1 MKFEVLKQSNLKRNI
16 IIGVTA
22 VLIIS
27 TIILTFTKAKYRV
40 TESIPLVNG
49 TINYSLADLNAVAI
63 YINTADGYIKS
74 DTVPESGYVLNEEES
89 YCMVNGA
96 EDTNIALSYN
106 VDTKSLSVSPITT
119 KGTKCYLY
127 FDEEPNAAGTIED
140 LYEDNQDM
148 LAYDDYGNLR
158 YIGVNPNNYVSFNDE
173 LWRIIGVFNEDTHS
187 IGKERLIKIIRNE
200 SLGNFAWDS
209 ANTNNWSTA
218 SLQTT
223 LNGDYLNGSGSYT
236 STGITSDARKMI
248 ENVTWKLGGTELPSV
263 YVDNFYIAERG
274 TTVSSGRPTEWTG
287 KVGLMYPSDY
297 GYATEG
303 GETIDRNTCLTST
316 VLNSWSYYKDCGD
329 NSWLLLN
336 SSYDQWTITPLSSYS
351 DSVFTIFDIGQVGY
365 SDSTF
370 TMSVHPS
377 VYLKSNVDITSGDGT
392 STKPYQLQLT

>member
-236 STGITSDARKMI
+236 STGITSDARNMI

-287 KVGLMYPSDY
+287 KVGLMYPSEIAY
-297 GYATEG
+297 
-303 GETIDRNTCLTST
+303 I
-316 VLNSWSYYKDCGD
+316 
-329 NSWLLLN
+329 
-336 SSYDQWTITPLSSYS
+336 
-351 DSVFTIFDIGQVGY
+351 
-365 SDSTF
+365 
-370 TMSVHPS
+370 
-377 VYLKSNVDITSGDGT
+377 
-392 STKPYQLQLT
+392 